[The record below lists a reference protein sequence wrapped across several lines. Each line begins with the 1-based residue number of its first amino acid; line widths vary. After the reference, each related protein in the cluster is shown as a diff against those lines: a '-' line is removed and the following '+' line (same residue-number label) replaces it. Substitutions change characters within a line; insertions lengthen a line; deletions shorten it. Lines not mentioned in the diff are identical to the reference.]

1 MDGGAWWAAIYGDTQ
16 SRTRLKRLRAAASCF
31 GNATMLIHVDLAR
44 LFDLVVALF
53 KKKSVFVFIFLLKLV
68 YVKCGPCYKFL
79 CIFSSILYLAS
90 LLFSIR

>member
-68 YVKCGPCYKFL
+68 YVKWTAKENFL
-79 CIFSSILYLAS
+79 YGSGNSNRGS
-90 LLFSIR
+90 VQT